1 MGRGFITWAGPRTGA
16 IVFFTVLCLLFPDH
30 SFAWGR
36 NGQRLVVN
44 KAIDTLE
51 ALPPEF
57 RGFFESSRAVLA
69 QHVTDPLDGIAK
81 SPTERRNH
89 FILLDKYGRFPFEAL
104 PRSYKAAVTKFGKPK
119 LDANGLLPWQI
130 GVYSEKLTE
139 AMKAGKWDEARLDAA
154 ILANYVAEAHDPFNT
169 TDDFD
174 GRLSAQPGVNE
185 RFGAALIDRYSSFF
199 PMRPNDA
206 VFVSDPTDRAFE
218 ACLSSHS
225 WLETILLADRNAR
238 RGESSFNDEY
248 YDRFYNQA
256 AAILIRQL
264 SDAATDVGSFWYTAW
279 KNAGS
284 PQLPH

>member
-1 MGRGFITWAGPRTGA
+1 MQGLSIQHERRRTVVVVA
-16 IVFFTVLCLLFPDH
+16 CILLLLVFPPNSH
-30 SFAWGR
+30 AWGK
-36 NGQRLVVN
+36 NGHRLVVT
-44 KAIDTLE
+44 KAIDTLPQE
-51 ALPPEF
+51 IRP
-57 RGFFESSRAVLA
+57 FFESNRGLLS
-69 QHVTDPLDGIAK
+69 QHVTDPLDAMAK
-81 SPTERRNH
+81 SPAERHNH

-104 PRSYKAAVTKFGKPK
+104 PRDYKAAVTKFGKPK
-119 LDANGLLPWQI
+119 LDVNGLLPWQI

-169 TDDFD
+169 TDNFD
-174 GRLSAQPGVNE
+174 GHLSAQLGVNE
-185 RFGAALIDRYSSFF
+185 RFGTTLIDRYSSFF

-206 VFVSDPTDRAFE
+206 IFINDPTDHAFE

-238 RGESSFNDEY
+238 RGENSFTDEY
-248 YDRFYNQA
+248 YDHFYNQA

-264 SDAATDVGSFWYTAW
+264 SDAATDVGSFWLTAW

>member
-1 MGRGFITWAGPRTGA
+1 VTERGFIESVKQRRSA
-16 IVFFTVLCLLFPDH
+16 FVLCALLCFLLPDH

-36 NGQRLVVN
+36 NAHRLVVN
-44 KAIDTLE
+44 KAVETLP
-51 ALPPEF
+51 ADIRP
-57 RGFFESSRAVLA
+57 FFEANRAILS
-69 QHVTDPLDGIAK
+69 QHVTDPLEAIAK
-81 SPTERRNH
+81 TPAERHNH

-104 PRSYKAAVTKFGKPK
+104 PRSYKAAVTKFGRAR

-139 AMKAGKWDEARLDAA
+139 ALKAGKWEEAKLDAA

-169 TDDFD
+169 TDNFD
-174 GRLSAQPGVNE
+174 GRLSEQPGVNE
-185 RFGAALIDRYSSFF
+185 RFGTALIDRYSSFF

-206 VFVSDPTDRAFE
+206 IFISDPTDRAFE

-238 RGESSFNDEY
+238 RGENSFNDEY

-256 AAILIRQL
+256 AAILIRQV
-264 SDAATDVGSFWYTAW
+264 SDAATDVGSFWFTAW

>member
-1 MGRGFITWAGPRTGA
+1 MRRWSHRNPWSSAGFALAG
-16 IVFFTVLCLLFPDH
+16 LLLFLLCPQN
-30 SFAWGR
+30 SRAWGR

-44 KAIDTLE
+44 KAVGTLPAE
-51 ALPPEF
+51 I
-57 RGFFESSRAVLA
+57 RSFFEISRGSLV
-69 QHVTDPLDGIAK
+69 QHVTDPLDSITKTPA
-81 SPTERRNH
+81 ERHNH
-89 FILLDKYGRFPFEAL
+89 FIILDKYGRFPFEAL
-104 PRSYKAAVTKFGKPK
+104 PRDYKAAVTKFGKAK

-139 AMKAGKWDEARLDAA
+139 AMKSGKWDEARLDAA

-169 TDDFD
+169 TDNFD
-174 GRLSAQPGVNE
+174 GRLSGQPGINE
-185 RFGAALIDRYSSFF
+185 RFGTTLIDRFSSFF

-206 VFVSDPTDRAFE
+206 VFISDPTDYAFE
-218 ACLSSHS
+218 ACLRSHS

-238 RGESSFNDEY
+238 RGENSFTDEY

-264 SDAATDVGSFWYTAW
+264 SDAATDVGSFWLTAW
-279 KNAGS
+279 QNAGR

>member
-1 MGRGFITWAGPRTGA
+1 MQGWSRQQAGRRVVSAA
-16 IVFFTVLCLLFPDH
+16 ACLFFLFCCPQK
-30 SFAWGR
+30 SRAWGK
-36 NGQRLVVN
+36 NGHRLVVN
-44 KAIDTLE
+44 KAIET
-51 ALPPEF
+51 LPPEI
-57 RGFFESSRAVLA
+57 RPFFESNLALLSR
-69 QHVTDPLDGIAK
+69 HVTDPLDAIAK
-81 SPTERRNH
+81 TPAEKHNH
-89 FILLDKYGRFPFEAL
+89 FILLDKYGRFPFDAL
-104 PRSYKAAVTKFGKPK
+104 PRNYKAAVTKFGKAK

-169 TDDFD
+169 TDNFD
-174 GRLSAQPGVNE
+174 GHLSGQAGVNE
-185 RFGAALIDRYSSFF
+185 RFGTTLIDRYSSFF

-206 VFVSDPTDRAFE
+206 IFINDPTDRAFE

-238 RGESSFNDEY
+238 HGENSFNDEY
-248 YDRFYNQA
+248 YDLFYNQA

-284 PQLPH
+284 PQLPR